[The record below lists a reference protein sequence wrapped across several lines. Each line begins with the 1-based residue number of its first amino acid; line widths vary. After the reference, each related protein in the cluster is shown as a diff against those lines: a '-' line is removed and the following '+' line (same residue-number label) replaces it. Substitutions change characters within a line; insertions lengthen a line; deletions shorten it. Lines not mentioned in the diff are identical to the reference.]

1 MEKRVIKFRGK
12 KDDMS
17 NFNWV
22 YGNLLNE
29 CSIGKVGHGLDT
41 YSYGSVVENTVGQFT
56 GNTDVN
62 GIEIYDGD
70 ILESN
75 NVDGKQ
81 LFLCVFEKSSY
92 VFGWNLVC
100 LTGQYSPVHNQVWE
114 DGIIVGNK
122 VDTPELLKAL
132 AKNI

>member
-17 NFNWV
+17 NYKWV

-29 CSIGKVGHGLDT
+29 CSIGKVGHGLESYR
-41 YSYGSVVENTVGQFT
+41 YSSVIANTVRQFT
-56 GNTDVN
+56 GNTDIN
-62 GIEIYDGD
+62 GIEIYEGD

-81 LFLCVFEKSSY
+81 LFLCVFECSSY
-92 VFGWNLVC
+92 VYGWNLVC
-100 LTGQYSPVHNQVWE
+100 LTGQYSPVHNETWE
-114 DGIIVGNK
+114 TGVVVGND
-122 VDTPELLKAL
+122 VDTPELLKAVEE
-132 AKNI
+132 NV